1 VKRTQETCVKTAA
14 LDVPVAAISR
24 GRRQEADLHIATS
37 LPVWIITLLEASKP
51 L

>member
-1 VKRTQETCVKTAA
+1 VA

-24 GRRQEADLHIATS
+24 GPRQQADLHNATS
-37 LPVWIITLLEASKP
+37 LPVWIITLLRASKH